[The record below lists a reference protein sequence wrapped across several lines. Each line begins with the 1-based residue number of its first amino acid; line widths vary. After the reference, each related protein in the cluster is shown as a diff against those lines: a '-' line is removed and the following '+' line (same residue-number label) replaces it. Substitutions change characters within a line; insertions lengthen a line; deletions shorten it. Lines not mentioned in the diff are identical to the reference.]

1 MKRHGGSV
9 LEELQEPIKT
19 LKRPIPSGN
28 EIRSMRMELGMNQ
41 TEFGHSLGMTGKTC
55 GNTVSKW
62 ERGLHKPNPSALYI
76 LRQRIR
82 AIREKREQ
90 EGIYARTRRDLQ
102 A

>member
-1 MKRHGGSV
+1 MP
-9 LEELQEPIKT
+9 EELRGPTKK
-19 LKRPIPSGN
+19 LKRPIPSGH
-28 EIRSMRMELGMNQ
+28 EIRSMRFELGMNQ
-41 TEFGHSLGMTGKTC
+41 TEFGRSLGMTGKTC

-62 ERGLHKPNPSALYI
+62 ERGLTKPNSSALYI

-82 AIREKREQ
+82 TIREKREQ